1 MILENILAGATLGG
15 IIGESI
21 ATIAGTE
28 GADVLIATATG
39 TLVGAVGGVVVGV
52 SEQVSNKRLY

>member
-52 SEQVSNKRLY
+52 S